1 MMIAP
6 DTMHG
11 EQERD
16 LGEGVHVDGRERIP
30 LMAVHLLDIA
40 NRGEGLTGRGM
51 EHPPPLSPVSAVEWY
66 SSTTPA
72 ARRVPRLL
80 PPPPEGGGQ

>member
-6 DTMHG
+6 DTVHG

-40 NRGEGLTGRGM
+40 NRGWG
-51 EHPPPLSPVSAVEWY
+51 
-66 SSTTPA
+66 
-72 ARRVPRLL
+72 
-80 PPPPEGGGQ
+80 